1 MRELD
6 KARNSAEN
14 SGNEVKQEPYFIER
28 QKELNTRQ
36 KWHKN
41 LAKGLSVLG
50 HIFFKK
56 ILVSL

>member
-6 KARNSAEN
+6 KAKNSAEN
-14 SGNEVKQEPYFIER
+14 SGNEVKQDFIER

-41 LAKGLSVLG
+41 LAKGLSVLR

-56 ILVSL
+56 FLVSL